1 MQVCR
6 VADHETDRD
15 LPTAISPSE
24 VRPLIPTRRIAP
36 EQLIAAGTLGI
47 VREPDR

>member
-1 MQVCR
+1 MV
-6 VADHETDRD
+6 VYEALT
-15 LPTAISPSE
+15 
-24 VRPLIPTRRIAP
+24 RIAP